1 MLSYLSDWHHYVYS
15 ILTIVFFLVYVL
27 HFLPGGKI
35 GPLKAILETQTILML
50 VLIFVA
56 VIAARVEHTAK
67 IADKRWKQATALISR
82 QGFQEFKQINTTDAI
97 FRELRETLSHTKK
110 EVWATGIRPDTPEV
124 LSSYSSEA
132 KLWYE
137 SLNRWTNT
145 KSGRTYLRLIGLNN
159 DATHEWLQEE
169 CADHS
174 NINNKVFKSIEWD
187 PKMPFINMIIFD
199 DNEVFL
205 MFRSDSALIEQTI
218 RYRVRGPEMAHL
230 AKEWFKATWAIAK
243 GCNEQ

>member
-1 MLSYLSDWHHYVYS
+1 MASLCLWHTHHRV
-15 ILTIVFFLVYVL
+15 FLVYVL

-67 IADKRWKQATALISR
+67 IADKRWKQATDLVTR
-82 QGFQEFKQINTTDAI
+82 QGFQEFKQTDTTDAI
-97 FRELRETLSHTKK
+97 FRELRNALSNTEK
-110 EVWATGIRPDTPEV
+110 EVWATGIRPDTREV
-124 LSSYSSEA
+124 QTNYSSEA

-137 SLNRWTNT
+137 SLDRWRNAA
-145 KSGRTYLRLIGLNN
+145 SGRTYLRLIGLNN

-169 CADHS
+169 CADQS
-174 NINNKVFKSIEWD
+174 NINNKVFRGIEWD
-187 PKMPFINMIIFD
+187 PKMPFINMIMFD

-205 MFRSDSALIEQTI
+205 MFRSDPDLIEQTI
-218 RYRVRGPEMAHL
+218 RYRIKGPDMTHL
-230 AKEWFKATWAIAK
+230 AKEWFESMWAVAK
-243 GCNEQ
+243 GCDAL